1 MDIQDKVIVV
11 SGGASGLGEAT
22 CRLFVQRG
30 ARGIGIVDRDEKRGT
45 ALAAA
50 LGDRALFV
58 STDISSVS
66 AVDSAVAAIAERF
79 GAIHFLVNSAAIG
92 GPAKLIGRDGPIAL
106 EKFEQVIRINLY
118 GSLYLLR
125 AAVPQMLKNVP
136 NDEGERGVVINV
148 SSGAAYEGQVGQMA
162 YAASKGALIGMTMP
176 LARELGAHGIRVVT
190 VAPGAFDTPIYEQA
204 PPAVKESVV
213 RGAIFPRRMGYA
225 SEFAQFAA
233 EIVSNP
239 MHNARTYRL
248 DAGLMLSAS

>member
-22 CRLFVQRG
+22 CQLFAQRG
-30 ARGIGIVDRDEKRGT
+30 ARGIGIVDRDEKRGA
-45 ALAAA
+45 ALAAT
-50 LGDRALFV
+50 LGERALFV
-58 STDISSVS
+58 STDISHAQ
-66 AVDSAVAAIAERF
+66 AVDGAVAAIAERF
-79 GAIHFLVNSAAIG
+79 GAVHFLVNCAAIG
-92 GPAKLIGRDGPIAL
+92 GPARLIGRNGPIAL
-106 EKFEQVIRINLY
+106 EKFDQVIRINLY
-118 GSLYLLR
+118 GSLHLLR
-125 AAVPQMLKNVP
+125 AAVPQMMKNVP

-148 SSGAAYEGQVGQMA
+148 SSGAAYEGQIGQIA
-162 YAASKGALIGMTMP
+162 YAASKAALIGMTMP

-233 EIVSNP
+233 EIATNP

-248 DAGLMLSAS
+248 DAGLTLSAS